1 LSHFRLN
8 IVSEAIS
15 EERGSPRWKTGCEM
29 EKVSRRIKEAIIISL
44 DKKRRLKYSK
54 DSYREILRN
63 LQIQKGNG
71 ALVERKLNNL
81 DIRYLS
87 VFLWAGLNWED
98 PLLHLVKVENM
109 LLQFENDPM
118 KLKEI
123 EVAVVQALKLA
134 LSTNGEYSDN

>member
-1 LSHFRLN
+1 
-8 IVSEAIS
+8 
-15 EERGSPRWKTGCEM
+15 M
-29 EKVSRRIKEAIIISL
+29 EKEKRRTKETIVVSL
-44 DKKRRLKYSK
+44 DKRRRLKYSK

-63 LQIQKGNG
+63 LQIPKGNG

-109 LLQFENDPM
+109 LLQFEKDLI
-118 KLKEI
+118 KLKKI

-134 LSTNGEYSDN
+134 LSTIGEYSNN

>member
-1 LSHFRLN
+1 
-8 IVSEAIS
+8 
-15 EERGSPRWKTGCEM
+15 M
-29 EKVSRRIKEAIIISL
+29 EKVRRRIKEAIVVSL
-44 DKKRRLKYSK
+44 DKRRKLKYSK

-134 LSTNGEYSDN
+134 LCTIGEYSDN

>member
-1 LSHFRLN
+1 
-8 IVSEAIS
+8 
-15 EERGSPRWKTGCEM
+15 M

>member
-1 LSHFRLN
+1 MQKEKRRM
-8 IVSEAIS
+8 
-15 EERGSPRWKTGCEM
+15 EETIA
-29 EKVSRRIKEAIIISL
+29 VSL
-44 DKKRRLKYSK
+44 DKRRRLKYSK

-63 LQIQKGNG
+63 LQIPKGNG
-71 ALVERKLNNL
+71 ALVEHKLNSL

-98 PLLHLVKVENM
+98 PMLHLVKVENM
-109 LLQFENDPM
+109 LLQFEKDPE

-134 LSTNGEYSDN
+134 LSQISEQSDN